1 MDHAAEA
8 RSHLEHA
15 DINPDWINDTARE
28 AQLSALLGIGHAL
41 LAVAAELAD
50 IQSESGSAR

>member
-8 RSHLEHA
+8 RSHLMHA

-28 AQLSALLGIGHAL
+28 AELSVLIGIGHAL
-41 LAVAAELAD
+41 LAVAGELAD
-50 IQSESGSAR
+50 IKAESGSAR